1 MVGVGLVGVGLL
13 GLLLVVVGMA
23 LLAPHPVKAN
33 KDSAITIA
41 GSRGTRLGKMSV
53 LRVLDGIDR
62 RVIASSVGRPSSK
75 AFA

>member
-1 MVGVGLVGVGLL
+1 ML

-33 KDSAITIA
+33 DDSAITIA
-41 GSRGTRLGKMSV
+41 ASRGTRLGKMSG
-53 LRVLDGIDR
+53 LRVLDGLDR
-62 RVIASSVGRPSSK
+62 RVIASCVGRASSK